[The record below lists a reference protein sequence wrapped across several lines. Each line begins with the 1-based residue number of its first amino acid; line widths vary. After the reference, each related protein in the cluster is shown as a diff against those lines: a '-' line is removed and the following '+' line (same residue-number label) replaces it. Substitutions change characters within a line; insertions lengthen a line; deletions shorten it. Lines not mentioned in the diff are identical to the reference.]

1 MIRYDRRRQSLAAA
15 LAALAGYVDAIGFVK
30 MGGLFVSFMS
40 GNTTRMA
47 VGMAGGSAVA
57 AMAAALIAAF
67 LIGVIG
73 GALVAAASGAARKT
87 AVLSLTAALLG
98 VAAVLERFVSGNWTA
113 IAMAAAMGT
122 TNNVFLRGGEVSV
135 GVTYMTGTLVK
146 LGQRI
151 AAALMG
157 DGAGEWLAYLR
168 LWLGLLAGAVSG
180 ALLYP
185 RIGSLSLAL
194 AAVAATGLA
203 LAARRLGPSEPYP
216 RRTHQ

>member
-1 MIRYDRRRQSLAAA
+1 MIHYDRRRQSLAAA

-30 MGGLFVSFMS
+30 LGGLFVSFMS

-47 VGMAGGSAVA
+47 VGLAGGSAVA
-57 AMAAALIAAF
+57 AAAAGLIAAF
-67 LIGVIG
+67 LIGVVL
-73 GALVAAASGAARKT
+73 GALVAATTGTARKT
-87 AVLSLTAALLG
+87 AVLSLTAALLTL
-98 VAAVLERFVSGNWTA
+98 AAAMDRFIAGGWTA
-113 IAMAAAMGT
+113 LAMAAAMGT
-122 TNNVFLRGGEVSV
+122 INNVFLRNGEVSV

-151 AAALMG
+151 AAALLG
-157 DGAGEWLAYLR
+157 DDAGGWIAYLR

-185 RIGSLSLAL
+185 RIGSLSVALA
-194 AAVAATGLA
+194 AAVAAALA
-203 LAARRLGPSEPYP
+203 LAARRLGPCDPYP